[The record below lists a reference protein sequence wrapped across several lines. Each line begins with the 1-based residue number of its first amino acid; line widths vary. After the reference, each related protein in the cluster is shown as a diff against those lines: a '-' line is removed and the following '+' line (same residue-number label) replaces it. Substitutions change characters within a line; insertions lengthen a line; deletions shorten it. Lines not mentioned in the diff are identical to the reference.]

1 MNIKK
6 KNIKLKVF
14 IAGMTLLLA
23 AASANATVITFT
35 DKVDPNPD
43 QLLSFGNN
51 LSYSFTHSIIA
62 DQDGGGA
69 FWSGTYG
76 YNSLTDIISGVSIAL
91 RFKDESNDSAP
102 ESVQLIFD
110 AQSFGTQSITSG
122 GATYITTFSSG
133 WGTLLNDG
141 LLNVTLQQ
149 AGITNG
155 PQDGRSD
162 FLFLD
167 SRLVVD
173 VARTTQAP
181 ATSIPEPVKLALLG
195 LGLAGLVTLR
205 NRKLFH

>member
-1 MNIKK
+1 MDIKK

-14 IAGMTLLLA
+14 IVWTTLLLT
-23 AASANATVITFT
+23 AASASANVITFI

-43 QLLSFGNN
+43 QLITFGSKQ
-51 LSYSFTHSIIA
+51 SYSFTHSIIA
-62 DQDGGGA
+62 DQDGSGT

-76 YNSLTDIISGVSIAL
+76 YNSLTDIISGISIAL

-102 ESVQLIFD
+102 ELVQLIFD
-110 AQSFGTQSITSG
+110 AQSYGTQTITSG
-122 GATYITTFSSG
+122 GATYIATFSSG

-141 LLNVTLQQ
+141 ILNVTLQQ

-155 PQDGRSD
+155 PPDGRSD

-167 SRLVVD
+167 STLVVD
-173 VARTTQAP
+173 VARTAQAS
-181 ATSIPEPVKLALLG
+181 ATSIPEPAKLALLG

-205 NRKLFH
+205 NRKLFL